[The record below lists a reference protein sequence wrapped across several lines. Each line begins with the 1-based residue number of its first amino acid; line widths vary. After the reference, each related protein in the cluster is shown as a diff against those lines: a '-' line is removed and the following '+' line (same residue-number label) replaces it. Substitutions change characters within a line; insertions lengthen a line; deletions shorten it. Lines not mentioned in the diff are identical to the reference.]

1 MVVAHCLKVC
11 HILSETFYKPINF
24 NLFLGFGDRL
34 LNEVKKIAPKDL
46 KIRISAP
53 QERLYSTWIGGS
65 ILASLDTFK
74 RMWVSRKEFDE
85 EGQRAVHRKT
95 F

>member
-1 MVVAHCLKVC
+1 MIF
-11 HILSETFYKPINF
+11 ILA
-24 NLFLGFGDRL
+24 GFGDRL
-34 LNEVKKIAPKDL
+34 LNEVRKMAPKDL

-85 EGQRAVHRKT
+85 EGQRAIHRKT